1 MNVPVDFISRIPS
14 YHMLDSFITAWMIWQ
29 PRVDLQD
36 VIVNNDNMSSIGNE
50 SFNLTP
56 TDNLRLLLGL
66 CFHACRLKEG
76 MVRNRELE
84 S

>member
-1 MNVPVDFISRIPS
+1 MNVPVDFISSIPS
-14 YHMLDSFITAWMIWQ
+14 HHMLDSFITAGMIRQ

-36 VIVNNDNMSSIGNE
+36 LIVNNDNGSSIGNE

-56 TDNLRLLLGL
+56 TDNLRLPLRL
-66 CFHACRLKEG
+66 CFHACCLTEG
-76 MVRNRELE
+76 TVRYRELK